1 MDNLSDKNRN
11 PEIQA
16 KIADIGYLSPH
27 GEALMEIAKAELA
40 FIYEHLKSYSQTAYH
55 IISDT
60 FLGSSKDGVR
70 VFCRMSVWKHLKK
83 TA

>member
-1 MDNLSDKNRN
+1 MDYLSDKNRN

-40 FIYEHLKSYSQTAYH
+40 FIYEHLKSYSQNEQIFILDYM
-55 IISDT
+55 
-60 FLGSSKDGVR
+60 SSEMNWRITEIEDG
-70 VFCRMSVWKHLKK
+70 L
-83 TA
+83 

>member
-40 FIYEHLKSYSQTAYH
+40 FIYEHLKYYSQNEQIFILDYM
-55 IISDT
+55 
-60 FLGSSKDGVR
+60 SSEMNWRITEIEDG
-70 VFCRMSVWKHLKK
+70 L
-83 TA
+83 

>member
-27 GEALMEIAKAELA
+27 GEALMEIAKAELT
-40 FIYEHLKSYSQTAYH
+40 FIYEHLKSYSQNEQIFILDYM
-55 IISDT
+55 
-60 FLGSSKDGVR
+60 SSEMNWRITEIEDG
-70 VFCRMSVWKHLKK
+70 L
-83 TA
+83 

>member
-16 KIADIGYLSPH
+16 EIAGIGYLSPH

-40 FIYEHLKSYSQTAYH
+40 FIYEQLKSYSQNEQIFILDYM
-55 IISDT
+55 
-60 FLGSSKDGVR
+60 SSEMNWRTTEIEDG
-70 VFCRMSVWKHLKK
+70 L
-83 TA
+83 